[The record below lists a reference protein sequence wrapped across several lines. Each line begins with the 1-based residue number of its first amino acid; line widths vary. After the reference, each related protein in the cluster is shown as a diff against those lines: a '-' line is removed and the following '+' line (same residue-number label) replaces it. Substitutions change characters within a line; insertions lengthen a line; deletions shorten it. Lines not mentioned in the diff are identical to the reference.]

1 MCPRS
6 AEQKH
11 LLLEVSDLT
20 MSVASRKAAVTQFY
34 DH

>member
-1 MCPRS
+1 MFPRS

-11 LLLEVSDLT
+11 LLLKVSDLT
-20 MSVASRKAAVTQFY
+20 MSAASRKAALLFY